1 MVKIYTKTRYLPWLN
16 TCLSRGTRVNSID
29 KCTTRKI
36 ESKICCR
43 FYSAEKVIGRERLR
57 TTRAVSKDEM
67 TKINRNS
74 SFITGIL
81 AILCY
86 LAYTVL
92 AYSRY
97 PFSYSPT
104 SNWLSDLGNPNN
116 NPQGAIFYNIGII
129 STALLLI
136 VFFMGLS
143 LWKIEDNRVQI
154 IMLRLVQAFG
164 ILGAFCM
171 MMSAIWPI
179 NLYKIHSF
187 WSSSLYVML
196 STAFIFSVAML
207 RYHHKVPRWLLI
219 LGVSTALMVIL
230 TSFFPDIYMLEWIT
244 VFLFLSYISV
254 LGIETKMV

>member
-1 MVKIYTKTRYLPWLN
+1 
-16 TCLSRGTRVNSID
+16 
-29 KCTTRKI
+29 
-36 ESKICCR
+36 
-43 FYSAEKVIGRERLR
+43 
-57 TTRAVSKDEM
+57 M
-67 TKINRNS
+67 TKKYQNIS
-74 SFITGIL
+74 LIACIL
-81 AILCY
+81 VLLFY
-86 LAYTVL
+86 LLFTVL

-97 PFSYSPT
+97 PLTYSPVG
-104 SNWLSDLGNPNN
+104 NWLSDLGNPDS
-116 NPQGAIFYNIGII
+116 NPNGAILYNIGII
-129 STALLLI
+129 STAVLLI
-136 VFFMGLS
+136 VFFVGLS
-143 LWKIEDNRVQI
+143 AWKIEGNRVQV
-154 IMLRLVQAFG
+154 IMLRLTQAFG

-254 LGIETKMV
+254 LGIETKRV